1 MIIYK
6 KALRKSPLGDLP
18 ILGAAFRYK
27 KSTMVK
33 RNLMVFIRPTI
44 VRDAAVLAAASH
56 GKYTLLRTQQ
66 LLSSDADVMLMP
78 GVKRPVL
85 EELNQPKPKAN
96 DDQIQLEP
104 ETETETETDGASE
117 VNW

>member
-1 MIIYK
+1 
-6 KALRKSPLGDLP
+6 
-18 ILGAAFRYK
+18 
-27 KSTMVK
+27 
-33 RNLMVFIRPTI
+33 

>member
-1 MIIYK
+1 
-6 KALRKSPLGDLP
+6 
-18 ILGAAFRYK
+18 
-27 KSTMVK
+27 
-33 RNLMVFIRPTI
+33 MVFIRPTI

-66 LLSSDADVMLMP
+66 LLQSDADVMLMP

-85 EELNQPKPKAN
+85 EELNQPTPKSSIN
-96 DDQIQLEP
+96 EIQI
-104 ETETETETDGASE
+104 ETEAETDGAST